1 MAAELLGPT
10 TTMTTPA
17 LPAAHDLEPGRV
29 TAGPDDSRP
38 WWRLERWWGFATG
51 IAIGLGDLVLTLLLG
66 IRFEMNGLDVTLA
79 ALALYGGTFA
89 AAGLLFGLVL
99 EARRRDRRA
108 AAIIAAQMETVAATR
123 ARLAQSEKLAA
134 LGQLAAAIAHEVRN
148 ALGIIRSA
156 AQGLNEGLPA
166 ADADAQ
172 RACSFITAEIDR
184 LGSVVSSLLSFAR
197 PPRLAPRSVP
207 VDALF
212 EQALLLAR
220 QDLEAKDIRVVRP
233 PRAQAALD
241 VRADSDLI
249 VQVLIGLLANAADV
263 VPRGGEV
270 RLDAHATGA
279 GLVEIA
285 VADSG
290 PGVPEHLRGRIFEP
304 FFTTRD
310 KGTGLGLAVARQIV
324 EAHEGRIEVA
334 ERPGGGALFRIA
346 LPEARAERMGA
357 VA

>member
-1 MAAELLGPT
+1 MTNDAATAVHDPEPRVLGGT
-10 TTMTTPA
+10 
-17 LPAAHDLEPGRV
+17 DE
-29 TAGPDDSRP
+29 SRP
-38 WWRLERWWGFATG
+38 WWRLERWWGFAVG
-51 IAIGLGDLVLTLLLG
+51 AALGLGDLTLTLLLG
-66 IRFEMNGLDVTLA
+66 IRFDLNGYDVTLA
-79 ALALYGGTFA
+79 ALGLYGSTFA
-89 AAGLLFGLVL
+89 ATGLLFGLVI

-148 ALGIIRSA
+148 ALAIIRSA

-197 PPRLAPRSVP
+197 PPRLAPRP
-207 VDALF
+207 VAVGSLF
-212 EQALLLAR
+212 DQAVLLAR
-220 QDLEAKDIRVVRP
+220 QELDAKEIRVVRHEP
-233 PRAQAALD
+233 GALPA
-241 VRADSDLI
+241 VQADSDLI
-249 VQVLIGLLANAADV
+249 VQVLLGLLSNAADA

-270 RLDAHATGA
+270 LLDAHAVQGV
-279 GLVEIA
+279 VEIG

-290 PGVPEHLRGRIFEP
+290 PGIPERLRMRIFEP

-324 EAHEGRIEVA
+324 EAHAGRIDVA
-334 ERPGGGALFRIA
+334 ERPGGGARFRIS
-346 LPEARAERMGA
+346 LPEAAASARQEIAS
-357 VA
+357 

>member
-1 MAAELLGPT
+1 MTMPSLHDARDADPVRTAA
-10 TTMTTPA
+10 A
-17 LPAAHDLEPGRV
+17 
-29 TAGPDDSRP
+29 DDARP
-38 WWRLERWWGFATG
+38 WWRLERWWGFAAG
-51 IAIGLGDLVLTLLLG
+51 FAIGLGDLVLTVALG
-66 IRFEMNGLDVTLA
+66 IRFQMNGTDVTIA
-79 ALALYGGTFA
+79 ALLLYACTFA
-89 AAGLLFGLVL
+89 TAGLLFGLVL

-156 AQGLNEGLPA
+156 AQGLNEGLPVG
-166 ADADAQ
+166 DADAQ

-197 PPRLAPRSVP
+197 PPRLAPRTVP

-212 EQALLLAR
+212 DQALLLAR
-220 QDLEAKDIRVVRP
+220 QDLEARDIRVVR
-233 PRAQAALD
+233 ATGGATSLD

-270 RLDAHATGA
+270 RLGA
-279 GLVEIA
+279 RAIGEGLVEID

-290 PGVPEHLRGRIFEP
+290 PGVPQELRARIFEP

-324 EAHEGRIEVA
+324 EAHEGRIEVD

-346 LPEARAERMGA
+346 LPEARGA
-357 VA
+357 RAGIAA

>member
-1 MAAELLGPT
+1 MTSSATNDTRTLDPRRPAEAA
-10 TTMTTPA
+10 
-17 LPAAHDLEPGRV
+17 DEP
-29 TAGPDDSRP
+29 RP

-51 IAIGLGDLVLTLLLG
+51 FAIGLGDLALTLALG
-66 IRFEMNGLDVTLA
+66 ISFAMNGREVTVAVL
-79 ALALYGGTFA
+79 LLYACTFA
-89 AAGLLFGLVL
+89 TAGLLFGLVL
-99 EARRRDRRA
+99 EARRRDRRT
-108 AAIIAAQMETVAATR
+108 AAIIAAQLETVAATR

-156 AQGLNEGLPA
+156 AQGLGEGLPA
-166 ADADAQ
+166 GDSDAL
-172 RACSFITAEIDR
+172 RASSFITAEIDR

-197 PPRLAPRSVP
+197 PPRLAARAVP
-207 VDALF
+207 VAALF
-212 EQALLLAR
+212 DQALLLAR
-220 QDLEAKDIRVVRP
+220 QDLEAKDIRVVRASGTPAP
-233 PRAQAALD
+233 PD
-241 VRADSDLI
+241 VCADSDLI

-270 RLDAHATGA
+270 RLGAHATGD
-279 GLVEIA
+279 GLVEID

-290 PGVPEHLRGRIFEP
+290 PGVPEDLRARIFEP

-324 EAHEGRIEVA
+324 EAHDGRIEVA
-334 ERPGGGALFRIA
+334 ERPGGGAVFRIA
-346 LPEARAERMGA
+346 LPEAPAARIGA

>member
-1 MAAELLGPT
+1 MIDHDASAAR
-10 TTMTTPA
+10 
-17 LPAAHDLEPGRV
+17 DLEHRVGRGEGDAAARGV
-29 TAGPDDSRP
+29 PADDPRP
-38 WWRLERWWGFATG
+38 AWRRERWWGLAVG
-51 IAIGLGDLVLTLLLG
+51 AAIGLGDLVLTLALG
-66 IRFEMNGLDVTLA
+66 VRFEMNGMDV
-79 ALALYGGTFA
+79 TFA
-89 AAGLLFGLVL
+89 ALLLYGATFAIAGLLFGLVL
-99 EARRRDRRA
+99 EGRRRDRRA
-108 AAIIAAQMETVAATR
+108 AAIIAAQMEAAAATR

-148 ALGIIRSA
+148 ALGVIRSA

-197 PPRLAPRSVP
+197 PPRLAPRP
-207 VDALF
+207 VAVGSLF
-212 EQALLLAR
+212 DQALLLAR
-220 QDLEAKDIRVVRP
+220 QDLEAKDIRVVVRNDGAVP
-233 PRAQAALD
+233 A

-270 RLDAHATGA
+270 RLAAHAAGE
-279 GLVEIA
+279 GLVEIE

-290 PGVPEHLRGRIFEP
+290 PGVPEDLRGRIFEP

-324 EAHEGRIEVA
+324 EAHEGRIDVA
-334 ERPGGGALFRIA
+334 ERPGGGALFRIS
-346 LPEARAERMGA
+346 LPEAPAGMESA
-357 VA
+357 A

>member
-1 MAAELLGPT
+1 
-10 TTMTTPA
+10 MTTVDPHTTRDHDV
-17 LPAAHDLEPGRV
+17 PRTAA
-29 TAGPDDSRP
+29 DDDPRP

-51 IAIGLGDLVLTLLLG
+51 IAVGLGDLALTLLLG

-89 AAGLLFGLVL
+89 AAGFLFGLVL

-166 ADADAQ
+166 GDADAQ

-197 PPRLAPRSVP
+197 PPRLAPRAVA

-212 EQALLLAR
+212 DQALLLAR
-220 QDLEAKDIRVVRP
+220 QDLDAKDIRVVRAGASSLP
-233 PRAQAALD
+233 D
-241 VRADSDLI
+241 VSADSDLI
-249 VQVLIGLLANAADV
+249 VQVLLGLLANAADV

-270 RLDAHATGA
+270 RLGA
-279 GLVEIA
+279 RADGDGLVEID

-290 PGVPEHLRGRIFEP
+290 PGVPEELRGRIFEP

-324 EAHEGRIEVA
+324 EAHAGRIEVA

-346 LPEARAERMGA
+346 LPEARAARMEA

>member
-1 MAAELLGPT
+1 
-10 TTMTTPA
+10 MTTVDPHTTRDHDV
-17 LPAAHDLEPGRV
+17 PRTAA
-29 TAGPDDSRP
+29 DDDPRP

-51 IAIGLGDLVLTLLLG
+51 IAVGLGDLALTLLLG

-89 AAGLLFGLVL
+89 AAGFLFGLVL

-123 ARLAQSEKLAA
+123 ARLAQSGKLAA

-166 ADADAQ
+166 GDADAQ

-197 PPRLAPRSVP
+197 PPRLAPRAVA

-212 EQALLLAR
+212 DQALLLAR
-220 QDLEAKDIRVVRP
+220 QDLDAKDIRVVRAGASSLP
-233 PRAQAALD
+233 D
-241 VRADSDLI
+241 VSADSDLI
-249 VQVLIGLLANAADV
+249 VQVLLGLLANAADV

-270 RLDAHATGA
+270 RLGA
-279 GLVEIA
+279 RADGDGLVEID

-290 PGVPEHLRGRIFEP
+290 PGVPEELRGRIFEP

-324 EAHEGRIEVA
+324 EAHAGRIEVA

-346 LPEARAERMGA
+346 LPEARAARMEA

>member
-1 MAAELLGPT
+1 MTSAALQTSRDHEPPRA
-10 TTMTTPA
+10 PA
-17 LPAAHDLEPGRV
+17 
-29 TAGPDDSRP
+29 DDDPRP
-38 WWRLERWWGFATG
+38 WWRLERWWGFAAG
-51 IAIGLGDLVLTLLLG
+51 LAIGLGDLVLTFALG
-66 IRFEMNGLDVTLA
+66 IRFEMNGTDVTIA
-79 ALALYGGTFA
+79 ALLLYATTFA
-89 AAGLLFGLVL
+89 TAGLLFGLVL

-166 ADADAQ
+166 GDADAQ

-197 PPRLAPRSVP
+197 PPRLAPRTVP

-212 EQALLLAR
+212 DQALLLAR
-220 QDLEAKDIRVVRP
+220 QDLEAKDIRVVRASASP
-233 PRAQAALD
+233 PD

-263 VPRGGEV
+263 LPRGGEV
-270 RLDAHATGA
+270 RLGA
-279 GLVEIA
+279 RAAGEGLVEID

-290 PGVPEHLRGRIFEP
+290 PGVPEELRARVFEP

-324 EAHEGRIEVA
+324 EAHEGRIDVA

-346 LPEARAERMGA
+346 LPAAGAARTGA
-357 VA
+357 AA

>member
-1 MAAELLGPT
+1 VEI
-10 TTMTTPA
+10 TMTASATNDIPGA
-17 LPAAHDLEPGRV
+17 DSTHATTAADE
-29 TAGPDDSRP
+29 SRP
-38 WWRLERWWGFATG
+38 WWRLERWRGFAIG
-51 IAIGLGDLVLTLLLG
+51 FAIGLGDLTLTLALG
-66 IRFEMNGLDVTLA
+66 IHFEMNGHEVTVAIL
-79 ALALYGGTFA
+79 LLYACTFA
-89 AAGLLFGLVL
+89 TAGLLFGLVL

-108 AAIIAAQMETVAATR
+108 AAIIAAQMETATATR

-156 AQGLNEGLPA
+156 AQGLGEGLPA
-166 ADADAQ
+166 GDTDAQ
-172 RACSFITAEIDR
+172 RASSFITAEIDR

-197 PPRLAPRSVP
+197 PPRLAPRAVP
-207 VDALF
+207 VAALF
-212 EQALLLAR
+212 DQALLLAR
-220 QDLEAKDIRVVRP
+220 QDLEAKDIRVVRTTGSTLP
-233 PRAQAALD
+233 PE

-249 VQVLIGLLANAADV
+249 VQVLIGLLTNAADV

-270 RLDAHATGA
+270 RLGA
-279 GLVEIA
+279 CAIGDGLVEID

-290 PGVPEHLRGRIFEP
+290 PGVPEELRARIFEP

-324 EAHEGRIEVA
+324 EAHDGRIDVA
-334 ERPGGGALFRIA
+334 ERPGGGAVFRIA
-346 LPEARAERMGA
+346 LPAAHAAPMGA

>member
-1 MAAELLGPT
+1 MSAALHTPHEPELPRT
-10 TTMTTPA
+10 
-17 LPAAHDLEPGRV
+17 AADADP
-29 TAGPDDSRP
+29 RP

-51 IAIGLGDLVLTLLLG
+51 LAVGLGDLALTLLLG

-79 ALALYGGTFA
+79 ALALYGATFA
-89 AAGLLFGLVL
+89 AAGFLFGLVL
-99 EARRRDRRA
+99 EARRRDRRT

-166 ADADAQ
+166 GDADAQ

-197 PPRLAPRSVP
+197 PPRLAPRAVA
-207 VDALF
+207 VAALF
-212 EQALLLAR
+212 DQALLLAR
-220 QDLEAKDIRVVRP
+220 QDLEAKDIRVVRAGDASLP
-233 PRAQAALD
+233 E

-270 RLDAHATGA
+270 RLGAHATGA
-279 GLVEIA
+279 GLVELD

-290 PGVPEHLRGRIFEP
+290 PGVPEELRGRVFEP

-334 ERPGGGALFRIA
+334 ERPGGGALFRIS
-346 LPEARAERMGA
+346 LPEASGAERLEA

>member
-1 MAAELLGPT
+1 MIDDHHSPSRD
-10 TTMTTPA
+10 PDPRS
-17 LPAAHDLEPGRV
+17 LPG
-29 TAGPDDSRP
+29 DDEQRP
-38 WWRLERWWGFATG
+38 WWRLERWWGLGAG
-51 IAIGLGDLVLTLLLG
+51 VAIGLGDLALTLLLG
-66 IRFEMNGLDVTLA
+66 IRFEMNGLDVTLL

-99 EARRRDRRA
+99 EGRRRDRRA
-108 AAIIAAQMETVAATR
+108 AAIIAAQMEDVAATR

-148 ALGIIRSA
+148 ALGVIRSA

-172 RACSFITAEIDR
+172 RASSFITAEIDR

-197 PPRLAPRSVP
+197 PPRLAAREVSVE
-207 VDALF
+207 ALF

-220 QDLEAKDIRVVRP
+220 PELEAKEIRVVRAP
-233 PRAQAALD
+233 AGALPQ

-249 VQVLIGLLANAADV
+249 VQVLLGLLSNAADA

-270 RLDAHATGA
+270 RLDARA
-279 GLVEIA
+279 LRDEVEIG
-285 VADSG
+285 VADTG
-290 PGVPEHLRGRIFEP
+290 PGVPENLRGRVFEP

-324 EAHEGRIEVA
+324 EAHAGRIDVA
-334 ERPGGGALFRIA
+334 ERPGGGALFRIS
-346 LPEARAERMGA
+346 LPAASRASSAESWA
-357 VA
+357 

>member
-1 MAAELLGPT
+1 
-10 TTMTTPA
+10 MTTQTSN
-17 LPAAHDLEPGRV
+17 DVRETDPGR
-29 TAGPDDSRP
+29 TAAGDDPRP
-38 WWRLERWWGFATG
+38 WWRLERWWGLAAGF
-51 IAIGLGDLVLTLLLG
+51 AIGLGDLVLTFALG
-66 IRFEMNGLDVTLA
+66 IRFQMNGTDVTIA
-79 ALALYGGTFA
+79 ALLLYACTFA
-89 AAGLLFGLVL
+89 TAGLLFGLVL

-172 RACSFITAEIDR
+172 RASSFITAEIDR

-197 PPRLAPRSVP
+197 PPRLAPRTVP
-207 VDALF
+207 VGALF

-220 QDLEAKDIRVVRP
+220 QDLEAKDIRVVRAADPAP
-233 PRAQAALD
+233 PD

-270 RLDAHATGA
+270 RLGARATGD
-279 GLVEIA
+279 GLVEID

-290 PGVPEHLRGRIFEP
+290 PGVPEELRGRIFEP

-324 EAHEGRIEVA
+324 EAHAGRIDVA

-346 LPEARAERMGA
+346 LPEARATSAGA
-357 VA
+357 AA

>member
-1 MAAELLGPT
+1 VRRTDFDVMSSDDRARTIRQGLEQPPIAA
-10 TTMTTPA
+10 
-17 LPAAHDLEPGRV
+17 
-29 TAGPDDSRP
+29 DDARP
-38 WWRLERWWGFATG
+38 WWRRERWWCLAIG
-51 IAIGLGDLVLTLLLG
+51 IAVGLGDLALTLLLG

-79 ALALYGGTFA
+79 ALALYGSTFA
-89 AAGLLFGLVL
+89 ATGFLFGLAL

-108 AAIIAAQMETVAATR
+108 AAIIAAQMEDVAATR

-148 ALGIIRSA
+148 ALGVIRSA

-197 PPRLAPRSVP
+197 PPRLTPRDVA
-207 VDALF
+207 VEALF
-212 EQALLLAR
+212 DQALLLAR
-220 QDLEAKDIRVVRP
+220 PELDAKDIRVVRAP
-233 PRAQAALD
+233 EVPLPRVQ
-241 VRADSDLI
+241 ADSDLI
-249 VQVLIGLLANAADV
+249 VQVLLGLLSNAAEA
-263 VPRGGEV
+263 VPHGGEV
-270 RLDAHATGA
+270 RLEARADG
-279 GLVEIA
+279 GGVVEIG

-290 PGVPEHLRGRIFEP
+290 PGIPEPLRGRVFEP

-324 EAHEGRIEVA
+324 EAHAGRIEVG
-334 ERPGGGALFRIA
+334 ERPGGGALFRIS
-346 LPEARAERMGA
+346 LPAATTRATHAEAWT
-357 VA
+357 

>member
-1 MAAELLGPT
+1 MN
-10 TTMTTPA
+10 
-17 LPAAHDLEPGRV
+17 GREV
-29 TAGPDDSRP
+29 TV
-38 WWRLERWWGFATG
+38 
-51 IAIGLGDLVLTLLLG
+51 AILLL
-66 IRFEMNGLDVTLA
+66 
-79 ALALYGGTFA
+79 YSCTFA
-89 AAGLLFGLVL
+89 ATGMLFGLLL
-99 EARRRDRRA
+99 EARRRDRRT
-108 AAIIAAQMETVAATR
+108 AAIIAAQTETAAATR

-156 AQGLNEGLPA
+156 AQGLGEDLPA
-166 ADADAQ
+166 GDTDAQ
-172 RACSFITAEIDR
+172 RASSFITAEIDR

-197 PPRLAPRSVP
+197 PPRLAPRAVP
-207 VDALF
+207 VAALF
-212 EQALLLAR
+212 DQALLLAR
-220 QDLEAKDIRVVRP
+220 QDLEAKDIRVVRASGSPAP
-233 PRAQAALD
+233 PD

-270 RLDAHATGA
+270 RLGAHATGG
-279 GLVEIA
+279 GLVEID

-290 PGVPEHLRGRIFEP
+290 PGVPEELRTRIFEP

-346 LPEARAERMGA
+346 LPEADGARIGA

>member
-1 MAAELLGPT
+1 MTSDDRAQTIQAGLRQPSTAA
-10 TTMTTPA
+10 
-17 LPAAHDLEPGRV
+17 DEP
-29 TAGPDDSRP
+29 RP
-38 WWRLERWWGFATG
+38 WWRHERWWGLAG
-51 IAIGLGDLVLTLLLG
+51 GALVGLLDLAGTLLLG

-89 AAGLLFGLVL
+89 ATGFLFGLVL

-108 AAIIAAQMETVAATR
+108 AAIIAAQMEDVAATR

-148 ALGIIRSA
+148 ALGVIRSA

-166 ADADAQ
+166 ADLDAQ
-172 RACSFITAEIDR
+172 RASSFITAEIDR

-197 PPRLAPRSVP
+197 PPRLAPREVA
-207 VDALF
+207 VEALF
-212 EQALLLAR
+212 DQALLLAR
-220 QDLEAKDIRVVRP
+220 PELEAKEIRVSRDTP
-233 PRAQAALD
+233 AGTPL

-249 VQVLIGLLANAADV
+249 VQVLLGLLSNAAEA

-270 RLDAHATGA
+270 RLSAREDAST
-279 GLVEIA
+279 VELG

-290 PGVPEHLRGRIFEP
+290 PGVPADLRGRVFEP

-324 EAHEGRIEVA
+324 EAHAGKIDVA
-334 ERPGGGALFRIA
+334 ERPGGGALFRIS
-346 LPEARAERMGA
+346 LPAAAHDRAAESWA
-357 VA
+357 

>member
-1 MAAELLGPT
+1 MTSVDLNPPRDHDVPRTAA
-10 TTMTTPA
+10 
-17 LPAAHDLEPGRV
+17 
-29 TAGPDDSRP
+29 DDAPRP

-51 IAIGLGDLVLTLLLG
+51 LAVGLADLALTLLLG
-66 IRFEMNGLDVTLA
+66 LRFEMNGLDVTLA
-79 ALALYGGTFA
+79 ALALYGSTFA
-89 AAGLLFGLVL
+89 ATGLLFGLVL

-108 AAIIAAQMETVAATR
+108 AAIIAAQMETAGATR

-184 LGSVVSSLLSFAR
+184 LGSVVSSLLNFAR
-197 PPRLAPRSVP
+197 PPRLTPRAVA

-212 EQALLLAR
+212 DQALLLAR
-220 QDLEAKDIRVVRP
+220 QDLDAKDIRVVR
-233 PRAQAALD
+233 AGAASLPE
-241 VRADSDLI
+241 VSADSDLI
-249 VQVLIGLLANAADV
+249 VQVLLGLLANAADV

-270 RLDAHATGA
+270 RLGA
-279 GLVEIA
+279 RADGDGLVEID

-290 PGVPEHLRGRIFEP
+290 PGVPEELRGRIFEP

-324 EAHEGRIEVA
+324 EAHAGRIEVA

-346 LPEARAERMGA
+346 LPEARAARMEA

>member
-1 MAAELLGPT
+1 MHLAQEPAPSRAAG
-10 TTMTTPA
+10 A
-17 LPAAHDLEPGRV
+17 
-29 TAGPDDSRP
+29 PDDDRP

-51 IAIGLGDLVLTLLLG
+51 IAIGLGDLALTLLLG

-156 AQGLNEGLPA
+156 AQGLNEGLPSN
-166 ADADAQ
+166 DADAQ

-207 VDALF
+207 VEALF

-233 PRAQAALD
+233 PRARTALD

-279 GLVEIA
+279 GLVEID

-346 LPEARAERMGA
+346 LPEARVERMGA